1 MPDNMTFLFAA
12 FAITW
17 LLILG
22 YFLFIG
28 GRIGG
33 LRQDV
38 ELLREELA
46 DRTPEPRD

>member
-12 FAITW
+12 LAITW

-28 GRIGG
+28 GRIGA

-38 ELLREELA
+38 EMLREELVERA
-46 DRTPEPRD
+46 PQQRD

>member
-22 YFLFIG
+22 YFLFVG
-28 GRIGG
+28 GRIGA
-33 LRQDV
+33 LSQDV
-38 ELLREELA
+38 EILREELA
-46 DRTPEPRD
+46 ERTTEQRD